1 MGNDDKNY
9 SKKKDQI
16 ISEETENLVK
26 EEEHIFRNNE
36 KENLLEL
43 KKSTDKLF
51 DISSEE
57 ALVLTNLVNSKEI
70 EIKDLKNDEILLER
84 NEIQIDI
91 QKNQQLL
98 IDEYKKNNDE
108 LKLDLGKLK
117 IKAEELNNSNRKFLV
132 NNNEIK
138 DTLNRHIKHN
148 KNLQTSINELK
159 KIQSEFLESKSQFS
173 KMNDQIKFY
182 QDDNIRLSSSMNDIK
197 KKHDIIKDNL
207 NKTLKEKNDI
217 FMQIQDLNNSLLK
230 NNIIGS
236 PFLKEKIEESSIN
249 SKVLNDITDSNLKNI
264 KTSNKDNDKD
274 LNVLVNDIFS

>member
-9 SKKKDQI
+9 SKKIDQI

-57 ALVLTNLVNSKEI
+57 AFVLTNLVNSKEI

-98 IDEYKKNNDE
+98 IDEYKKNNDK

-132 NNNEIK
+132 
-138 DTLNRHIKHN
+138 KHN

-173 KMNDQIKFY
+173 KMKDQIKFY
-182 QDDNIRLSSSMNDIK
+182 QDDNIRLSSSMNDIQ
-197 KKHDIIKDNL
+197 KKHDIIKDNF
-207 NKTLKEKNDI
+207 NKTEKEKNDI
-217 FMQIQDLNNSLLK
+217 FLQIQDLNNSLLK

-264 KTSNKDNDKD
+264 KTSNINKDNDKD
-274 LNVLVNDIFS
+274 LNILIDDIFK